1 MKLALTM
8 VRMYQRWIS
17 PMFLPACRFQPTCSE
32 YAAEAI
38 ARHGLFFGTA
48 LTMWRLVR
56 CNPLAKGG
64 LDLVPTHIRCSHPA
78 LIPGQHD

>member
-1 MKLALTM
+1 MKLVLATL
-8 VRMYQRWIS
+8 RMYQRWIS

-38 ARHGLFFGTA
+38 ARHGLLYGTTLA
-48 LTMWRLVR
+48 MWRLVR
-56 CNPLAKGG
+56 CHPFAKGG
-64 LDLVPTHIRCSHPA
+64 LDLVPAHTRCSHPA

>member
-38 ARHGLFFGTA
+38 ARYGLFFGTA
-48 LTMWRLVR
+48 LTTWRLLR

-64 LDLVPTHIRCSHPA
+64 LDVVPMHSRCSHPA